1 MCIRDRKIAL
11 LGFWP
16 DGELQRFWTF
26 ILPAKRIVHD
36 IMAAL
41 PAGLS
46 LVFDCLRGTSPDTG
60 HAVGAAAL
68 PYGFSAFNGYVVQRT
83 SQGAF
88 SAGDTLSLIHI

>member
-1 MCIRDRKIAL
+1 
-11 LGFWP
+11 
-16 DGELQRFWTF
+16 
-26 ILPAKRIVHD
+26 
-36 IMAAL
+36 MAAL

-68 PYGFSAFNGYVVQRT
+68 PYGFSAFSGYVVQRT

-88 SAGDTLSLIHI
+88 SAGDTFIRNSKTFIFYKKSVKQRIDGAAFNLADKGNRLRGQCLS